1 MIGEGWGGWRDDGR
15 WGPNTEPQGHSLRS
29 SPVSS
34 KDNYGLM
41 PLLATSESVKGFTEK
56 WGSDDIFYL
65 TKVIRLYVPHLSK
78 V

>member
-1 MIGEGWGGWRDDGR
+1 MMGDEGAIL
-15 WGPNTEPQGHSLRS
+15 GPRGHSLRS

-41 PLLATSESVKGFTEK
+41 PLLATSEFVKGFTEK

-65 TKVIRLYVPHLSK
+65 TEVIMLYVPHLSK